1 MDATDDLYEILQV
14 HPSAHQD
21 VIDAAYRRLALIHH
35 PDRTKSPEAPDMMSR
50 LNYAYEI
57 LSDPGKR
64 AAYDSQ
70 RVVPGSLARR
80 SGEER
85 RVDVHDKGVEA
96 ALEQVDR
103 RRREMEARQPRG
115 PFGIRRLAF
124 GAVFLVAAITI
135 AISVVVSAG
144 NGDAEVKQ
152 ESDVDVVE
160 GVDHD
165 EAACLNHQKL
175 LFRLD
180 AGVRLTDDR
189 VTAWLEDVREEALL
203 GSSSVETEANLLLI
217 AWKQDLDKESLPEA
231 GAALNKVCK
240 GLGHGA
246 SR

>member
-1 MDATDDLYEILQV
+1 
-14 HPSAHQD
+14 
-21 VIDAAYRRLALIHH
+21 
-35 PDRTKSPEAPDMMSR
+35 MMSR

-85 RVDVHDKGVEA
+85 RVDVPDKGVEA

-115 PFGIRRLAF
+115 PFGIRRLAL

-165 EAACLNHQKL
+165 EAAC
-175 LFRLD
+175 
-180 AGVRLTDDR
+180 
-189 VTAWLEDVREEALL
+189 
-203 GSSSVETEANLLLI
+203 
-217 AWKQDLDKESLPEA
+217 P
-231 GAALNKVCK
+231 
-240 GLGHGA
+240 
-246 SR
+246 